1 MAALTATQIAVT
13 GTTAAPA
20 AVAASDTIAQAQF
33 GPTGVILR
41 VINAHGSTGD
51 NVSVADPGK
60 TPAGNPGTVTPVAV
74 AASTTK
80 TIFIPLSAIDPATG
94 LATVTHSS
102 TASVTYEL
110 YRV

>member
-13 GTTAAPA
+13 GTLAAPA

-41 VINAHGSTGD
+41 VINGGGSTD
-51 NVSVADPGK
+51 NVSVSDPGR

-74 AASTTK
+74 AAGAAKS
-80 TIFIPLSAIDPATG
+80 IFIPLSAIDG
-94 LATVTHSS
+94 NGIATVAHSFI
-102 TASVTYEL
+102 TSVTYEL
-110 YRV
+110 YKV